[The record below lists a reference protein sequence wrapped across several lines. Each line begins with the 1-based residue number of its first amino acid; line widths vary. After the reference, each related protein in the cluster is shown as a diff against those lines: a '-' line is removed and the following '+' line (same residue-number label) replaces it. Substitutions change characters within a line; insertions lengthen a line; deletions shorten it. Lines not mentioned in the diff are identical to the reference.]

1 MSIPSYEGPPA
12 HRVALEKRLRNICD
26 ALDLNVLGRSSDEL
40 AVSGTMAIGLQFGGA
55 DEYDGWTR
63 FELEGG
69 RRQIVSGSLGAT
81 VASFKDGT
89 PFTLVPDDRTS
100 GWVGRIRGIVG
111 NSAFQAGAEVSAEEQ
126 QSHIGWAFR
135 ASLRVGL

>member
-1 MSIPSYEGPPA
+1 MQ
-12 HRVALEKRLRNICD
+12 D
-26 ALDLNVLGRSSDEL
+26 RSSDEL
-40 AVSGTMAIGLQFGGA
+40 AVSGTVALGLQFGGT

-69 RRQIVSGSLGAT
+69 RRQIVGGSLGAT

-89 PFTLVPDDRTS
+89 PFTLVPEDRTS
-100 GWVGRIRGIVG
+100 GWVGRFRGIAG
-111 NSAFQAGAEVSAEEQ
+111 NSAFQVAGEVSAEEQ